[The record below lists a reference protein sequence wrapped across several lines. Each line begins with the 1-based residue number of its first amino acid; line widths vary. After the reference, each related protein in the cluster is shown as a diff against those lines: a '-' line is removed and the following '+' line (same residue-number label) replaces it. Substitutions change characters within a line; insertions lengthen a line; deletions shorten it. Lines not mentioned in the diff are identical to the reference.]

1 VPGRAN
7 SHFPASLR
15 YSECFMVKAKIT
27 ALGCYVPPRLLT
39 NQDLEKMVET
49 SDQWILERVGIRER
63 HIAGPEMATSDM
75 AVEAARCALA
85 QRGVSAAEVNAI
97 LLCTVTPDMLFP
109 STACLVQNA
118 LGARGA
124 WGFDLIA
131 ACSGFVYGLTV
142 GAHLVAAGTH
152 SKVLV
157 IGSDKMSSI
166 IDYTDRATCV
176 LFGDGA
182 GAMLLEPATNGDG
195 DLGFIDFLGEVD
207 GSGGDALKM
216 PAGGSRLPASHETV
230 DQRLHYVHQDGAAV
244 FKYAVRKMYEVCR
257 ELLERNHLTVGDLT
271 LLVPHQANKRI
282 IDAAAARLG
291 IPPEKVLINID
302 RYGNTTAGTIPLGTR
317 DAIQQGRLKKGD
329 LVMFAAVGA
338 GFTVGASLW
347 RWAF

>member
-1 VPGRAN
+1 LP
-7 SHFPASLR
+7 
-15 YSECFMVKAKIT
+15 KAKIT
-27 ALGCYVPPRLLT
+27 ALGCYVPPQVLT
-39 NQDLEKMVET
+39 NKDLEKLVET
-49 SDQWILERVGIRER
+49 NDQWIVERVGIRER

-75 AVEAARCALA
+75 AIEAARCALA
-85 QRGVSAAEVNAI
+85 QRGVNPAEINAI
-97 LLCTVTPDMLFP
+97 LVCTVTPDMLFP

-118 LGARGA
+118 LGSRGA

-142 GAHLVAAGTH
+142 GAHLVGAGTH

-182 GAMLLEPATNGDG
+182 GAMLLEPSADGDG

-230 DQRLHYVHQDGAAV
+230 DRRLHYVHQEGQAV

-257 ELLERNHLTVGDLT
+257 DLLVRNQLTVNDLA
-271 LLVPHQANKRI
+271 LMIPHQANKRI
-282 IDAAAARLG
+282 IDAASSRLG
-291 IPPEKVLINID
+291 IPDEKVLINID

-317 DAIQQGRLKKGD
+317 DAILQGRLKKGD
-329 LVMFAAVGA
+329 LVLFAAVGA
-338 GFTVGASLW
+338 GYTVGASLW

>member
-1 VPGRAN
+1 MA
-7 SHFPASLR
+7 
-15 YSECFMVKAKIT
+15 KAKIT
-27 ALGCYVPPRLLT
+27 ALGCYVPPRVLT

-49 SDQWILERVGIRER
+49 NDQWIVERVGIRER

-75 AVEAARCALA
+75 AIQAARCALA
-85 QRGVSAAEVNAI
+85 QRGVNASEVNAI
-97 LLCTVTPDMLFP
+97 ILCTVTPDMFFP
-109 STACLVQNA
+109 STACLVQNG

-142 GAHLVAAGTH
+142 AAHLVAAGTH
-152 SKVLV
+152 AKVLV

-182 GAMLLEPATNGDG
+182 GAMLLEPAAEGDG

-216 PAGGSRLPASHETV
+216 PAGGSRLPSSHETV

-257 ELLERNHLTVGDLT
+257 DLLDRNHLTIDDLAIM
-271 LLVPHQANKRI
+271 VPHQANKRI
-282 IDAAAARLG
+282 IDAAATRL
-291 IPPEKVLINID
+291 
-302 RYGNTTAGTIPLGTR
+302 
-317 DAIQQGRLKKGD
+317 
-329 LVMFAAVGA
+329 
-338 GFTVGASLW
+338 
-347 RWAF
+347 